1 MIINSYRRQL
11 QNSANLDSM
20 YEALKIRIQ
29 EVNQRKAMLEDS
41 IRYLQQDYDKQIEQQ
56 TRDSEVLQSELEQ
69 LKRQNADLNS
79 DNNAVNSDIMDAK
92 TTLNQKDLE
101 VQRIRQDIQRSQD
114 EGRFIRDTIDDAK
127 RQLQTNY

>member
-69 LKRQNADLNS
+69 LKR
-79 DNNAVNSDIMDAK
+79 
-92 TTLNQKDLE
+92 
-101 VQRIRQDIQRSQD
+101 
-114 EGRFIRDTIDDAK
+114 
-127 RQLQTNY
+127 

>member
-127 RQLQTNY
+127 RQL

>member
-101 VQRIRQDIQRSQD
+101 V
-114 EGRFIRDTIDDAK
+114 
-127 RQLQTNY
+127 